1 MLKLMHKKLSTFS
14 SSKYLFIKTYA
25 AMRLLLVSSAD
36 DPCKQ
41 FGPRSGPQTFWHSDG
56 IPEIFFFKMLALKK
70 EKKQQTTNVHNFPAC
85 RVTECFVFVSATCGP
100 TDAFLPDTC
109 VACGTRFYTCTGAG
123 AGTESM
129 CAGGLV
135 WSQNL
140 MSCVPSNICIF

>member
-56 IPEIFFFKMLALKK
+56 IPEIYFFKKLALKK
-70 EKKQQTTNVHNFPAC
+70 EKKTADDKRAQFLSMQSQMFRVRFSYLWADGRILTGYMRGLWDAVLHVHWCWCGNRINVC
-85 RVTECFVFVSATCGP
+85 WGLS
-100 TDAFLPDTC
+100 L
-109 VACGTRFYTCTGAG
+109 
-123 AGTESM
+123 ESKSHEL
-129 CAGGLV
+129 C
-135 WSQNL
+135 
-140 MSCVPSNICIF
+140 PF